1 MKKVKKMN
9 LFGKKVEFS
18 HIWFVSVECRLL
30 CRAVLN
36 TCIFDLVPRVTNMGE
51 NCVFSI
57 LHTEFDINVTPKI
70 KCILLKLGYSSFRTL
85 ARINPDCAELEHFVR
100 TILADIDYVADLP
113 EAERVSIFGE
123 MFANIPSKF
132 SFMPG
137 EKALIADVV
146 DTAQKITARSQEN
159 FSYDILPSS
168 GRKRKRVSTFSSSES
183 GRKKNNSADGLADM
197 PVNGGLQEVSPT
209 NVLPIDSVMR
219 VVSRAN
225 VSEGQSDMTNV
236 TLEGTLEETQNTTR
250 VIRRKGKSLQ
260 EYLFNWI
267 SKSKLRDTWDLP
279 SIKWTIDNHESEQP
293 KITCSTCKIAPFNVN
308 GDKHVGW
315 KFSAYVNHINN
326 FHKRKH
332 GHDATSHGASP
343 GTSGQNNPAQIS
355 QSQPNRLRSGASSSE
370 TVGSEPSNLPSNESQ
385 VFSNGQQ

>member
-1 MKKVKKMN
+1 
-9 LFGKKVEFS
+9 
-18 HIWFVSVECRLL
+18 
-30 CRAVLN
+30 
-36 TCIFDLVPRVTNMGE
+36 MGE

-123 MFANIPSKF
+123 MFAKILSKF
-132 SFMPG
+132 SFLPG

-236 TLEGTLEETQNTTR
+236 TLEGTLKETQNTTR

-343 GTSGQNNPAQIS
+343 GTSGQSNPAQIS